1 MNSELFVENV
11 KKLCFARGEL
21 PTIACKKAGVG
32 GSFISDINRGRVPS
46 VEKVQKLA
54 VYLGATTSDLLGE
67 DASSLPTQAQ
77 LKAEVAKAKQK
88 RKPTPLRGSGLSD
101 EALEV
106 AAAYDRAAKKDQDT
120 VRFIL
125 ADCLPRAAAA
135 RGDIDLS
142 REDLSGVTVAGEDSE
157 HL

>member
-54 VYLGATTSDLLGE
+54 AYLGSTTSDLLGE
-67 DASSLPTQAQ
+67 DVSSLPTQAQ
-77 LKAEVAKAKQK
+77 LKAEAAKAKQK
-88 RKPTPLRGSGLSD
+88 EKPTPAPDFLVKFQSLSP
-101 EALEV
+101 A
-106 AAAYDRAAKKDQDT
+106 DQDEIMAIIEYKLT
-120 VRFIL
+120 KQTKGI
-125 ADCLPRAAAA
+125 
-135 RGDIDLS
+135 
-142 REDLSGVTVAGEDSE
+142 
-157 HL
+157 

>member
-11 KKLCFARGEL
+11 RKLCFARGEL

-77 LKAEVAKAKQK
+77 LKAETAKAKQK
-88 RKPTPLRGSGLSD
+88 EKPATISGDGRVGEFAELFDKLTAEQQALVIAQIKGILSN
-101 EALEV
+101 
-106 AAAYDRAAKKDQDT
+106 Q
-120 VRFIL
+120 
-125 ADCLPRAAAA
+125 
-135 RGDIDLS
+135 
-142 REDLSGVTVAGEDSE
+142 
-157 HL
+157 

>member
-67 DASSLPTQAQ
+67 DTSSLPTQAQ
-77 LKAEVAKAKQK
+77 LRAEAAKAKQK
-88 RKPTPLRGSGLSD
+88 EQPATVSGD
-101 EALEV
+101 GQLEE
-106 AAAYDRAAKKDQDT
+106 
-120 VRFIL
+120 IL
-125 ADCLPRAAAA
+125 A
-135 RGDIDLS
+135 LS
-142 REDLSGVTVAGEDSE
+142 SKLTAEELALVIAQLKGIVADR
-157 HL
+157 